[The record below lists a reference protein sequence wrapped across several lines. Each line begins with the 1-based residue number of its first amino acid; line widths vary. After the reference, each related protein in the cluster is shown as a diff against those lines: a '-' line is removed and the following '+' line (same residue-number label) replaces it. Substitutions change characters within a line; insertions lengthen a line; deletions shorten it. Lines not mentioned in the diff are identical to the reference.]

1 MRVLFIPLA
10 AASHYYPMVPLA
22 WALRTAGH
30 EVCVAGQPGVA
41 DAGVRSGM
49 QVVPVGA
56 GFDLLAHLGKAQEV
70 LRQETGRTL
79 AGFGEMS
86 AIPEDVRKRYVALR
100 NAAHTGAAAAMA
112 DELVE
117 FARHWRPDV
126 IVCDVVALVG
136 PLVADVLGIPLVYQ
150 AWGPQHAGMV
160 RFPGHGAP
168 VDTWPE
174 ELRAL
179 YERFGATPRALGGVL
194 TVDPCPPS
202 LQVHKLP
209 HQLVT
214 RFVPYNGSTV
224 IPDWLRRP
232 LERPRVGVS
241 WSVSNSTTLVGQES
255 PLATVIDALDGL
267 DADVVIT
274 AGAQD
279 RDALGPVPPGVR
291 VVEGMPLHL
300 VAATCSV
307 AVNHAGAGTMLTVA
321 AAGVPQLML
330 PQEPGQLRNAETVA
344 AVGAG
349 TLIRGPQTDAAEIQ
363 AAVLSMLSEQR
374 WSKAA
379 AVLRDENAAQITPAE
394 SARVVAE
401 LVAVRE

>member
-1 MRVLFIPLA
+1 MRVLFVPLA

-30 EVCVAGQPGVA
+30 EVCVAAQSGVTDTA
-41 DAGVRSGM
+41 VRSGM
-49 QVVPVGA
+49 QVYPVGA
-56 GFDLLAHLGKAQEV
+56 DFDLLAHLGRAQEV
-70 LRQETGRTL
+70 LRRETGRTL

-86 AIPEDVRKRYVALR
+86 AIPEDVRRRYVALR
-100 NAAHTGAAAAMA
+100 NAAHTGAASAMA
-112 DELVE
+112 DELVA

-136 PLVADVLGIPLVYQ
+136 PLVAEVMGIPLVHQ

-168 VDTWPE
+168 VDSWPD

-179 YERFGATPRALGGVL
+179 YERFGATPRATGGVL

-202 LQVHKLP
+202 LQAFRLP

-232 LERPRVGVS
+232 PERPRVGVS
-241 WSVSNSTTLVGQES
+241 WSVSNSATLVGQEA
-255 PLATVIDALDGL
+255 PLGTVIDALDGL
-267 DADVVIT
+267 DTDVVVT
-274 AGAQD
+274 VGAQD
-279 RDALGPVPPGVR
+279 RAALGPVPPGVR

-321 AAGVPQLML
+321 AAGVPQVML

-349 TLIRGPQTDAAEIQ
+349 TLIRGPQTDAGEIRT
-363 AAVLSMLSEQR
+363 AVRSLLDEPR
-374 WSKAA
+374 WAKAA
-379 AVLRDENAAQITPAE
+379 AGLRDENAAQLTPAQ
-394 SARVVAE
+394 AADAVAE
-401 LVAVRE
+401 RVAERR